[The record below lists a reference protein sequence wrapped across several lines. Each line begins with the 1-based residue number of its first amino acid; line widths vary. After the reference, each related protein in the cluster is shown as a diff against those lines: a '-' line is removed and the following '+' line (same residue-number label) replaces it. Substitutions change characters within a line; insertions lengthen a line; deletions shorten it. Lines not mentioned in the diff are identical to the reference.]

1 MQRLD
6 YAWRLFGTG
15 LSFAAFGIGGLVIS
29 LLFFPLFNLFV
40 RDREK
45 RMAYAQRIVHGAF
58 RLHRDF
64 TIFMGVIEWET
75 HNEEALANDEG
86 VLVVAN
92 HPTLLDVVL
101 LMSMMK
107 RSQCIVKAAVA
118 RNPFMR
124 GVVAATGYIR
134 NDDDPEKLVADCVA
148 ALEQGNNLI
157 VFPEGSRT
165 VPGAEV
171 KLQRGVA
178 NIAIR
183 ARVPIRLVTIK
194 CEPPTLMKGQKW
206 YEIPPRRM
214 HFTIRVHGLVESE
227 SYIGESVPS
236 IAARR
241 LNGHLAEWLKGE
253 VGHGTARG
261 SHSASHR

>member
-6 YAWRLFGTG
+6 YLWRLFGTA
-15 LSFAAFGIGGLVIS
+15 LSFAAFGIGGLVLS
-29 LLFFPLFNLFV
+29 LIVFPLINLFI
-40 RDREK
+40 RDRRK
-45 RMAYAQRIVHGAF
+45 RAVHAQRLVHGAF
-58 RLHRDF
+58 RLHRNF
-64 TIFMGVIEWET
+64 MIVMGVMEWET
-75 HNEEALANDEG
+75 HNAEALANDEG

-92 HPTLLDVVL
+92 HRTLLDVVL
-101 LMSMMK
+101 LMSLMN
-107 RSQCIVKAAVA
+107 RSQCIVKASLA

-124 GVVAATGYIR
+124 GAVAATGYIL
-134 NDDDPEKLVADCVA
+134 NDEDPEKLVTDCVD
-148 ALEQGNNLI
+148 ALAQGNNLI

-165 VPGAEV
+165 VPGAPV

-183 ARVPIRLVTIK
+183 GKAPIRLVSIK

-214 HFTIRVHGLVESE
+214 HFTIRVQGLVETEPYMS
-227 SYIGESVPS
+227 ESVPS

-241 LNGHLAEWLKGE
+241 LNGDLAEWLVGE
-253 VGHGTARG
+253 VGHGPA
-261 SHSASHR
+261 

>member
-6 YAWRLFGTG
+6 YVWRLFGTA
-15 LSFAAFGIGGLVIS
+15 LSFTAFGIGGLVLS
-29 LLFFPLFNLFV
+29 LTVFPLINLFV
-40 RDREK
+40 RDRK
-45 RMAYAQRIVHGAF
+45 MRAALAQRLVHGAF

-64 TIFMGVIEWET
+64 MIVMGVIEWET
-75 HNEEALANDEG
+75 HNAEALAGDEG

-101 LMSMMK
+101 LMSLMK
-107 RSQCIVKAAVA
+107 RAQCIVKAGVA

-124 GVVAATGYIR
+124 GVVAATGYIC
-134 NDDDPEKLVADCVA
+134 NDDDPEKLVTDCVA
-148 ALEQGNNLI
+148 ALETGNNLI

-165 VPGAEV
+165 VPGAPV

-183 ARVPIRLVTIK
+183 GRVPIRLVTIR

-214 HFTIRVHGLVESE
+214 HFTITVHGLVESE
-227 SYIGESVPS
+227 PYIGESAPS

-241 LNGHLAEWLKGE
+241 LNGDLAEWLTGE
-253 VGHGTARG
+253 IGHGWARE
-261 SHSASHR
+261 SHSAAHH